1 MAPRFKRRPT
11 TKRRFKRRV
20 SGRRTGAMYRVA
32 RRVVYNIAETKYKD
46 IGPVTLDLT
55 GNGLWSQQNTAVAR
69 DAQNVWARIDLLNSI
84 TIGNTADTRIGNK
97 IMVKYIQ
104 IFLTIGQG
112 NSADLESG
120 TCRFL
125 LIKDKATTGDLIDV
139 GQSYFM
145 NTGPHLMPDKMSINA
160 AKNYNNM
167 RRYSTL
173 LDRQHSVQMF
183 GDTLGSKAATPC
195 MTFYIPINRVFTYK
209 SGSSSWNDAA
219 NMVQETIQFALAADE
234 AGCCNVSAYFRVGY
248 KDA

>member
-1 MAPRFKRRPT
+1 VDVVGGIQEWALKLDTSECDLGDRNRPW
-11 TKRRFKRRV
+11 
-20 SGRRTGAMYRVA
+20 VA
-32 RRVVYNIAETKYKD
+32 RFTKFIYDEHLIAMGLCRLYLHPPFLYAAHPYLVIGVQVKAEKVVGHLAKT
-46 IGPVTLDLT
+46 
-55 GNGLWSQQNTAVAR
+55 VA
-69 DAQNVWARIDLLNSI
+69 IFPILLPN
-84 TIGNTADTRIGNK
+84 D
-97 IMVKYIQ
+97 KYIQ